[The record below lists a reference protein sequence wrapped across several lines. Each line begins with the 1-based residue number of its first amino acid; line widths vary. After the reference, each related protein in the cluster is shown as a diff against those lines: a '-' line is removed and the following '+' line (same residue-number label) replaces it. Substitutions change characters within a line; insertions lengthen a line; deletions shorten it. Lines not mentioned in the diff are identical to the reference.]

1 MEGAEGGTGGVVGS
15 EGTGKKKGGGKRTPQ
30 PHAEARLVA
39 RPHAW
44 RGVRQNGAVVSGK
57 RVVVGGGGR
66 MGGGKNGTG
75 EGEGVWWEGKNPWV

>member
-1 MEGAEGGTGGVVGS
+1 MVGS
-15 EGTGKKKGGGKRTPQ
+15 EGTGKKKGGGTRTPQ

-57 RVVVGGGGR
+57 RVVVGGGDEWGGERTGQGR
-66 MGGGKNGTG
+66 KRGCGGK
-75 EGEGVWWEGKNPWV
+75 GKTRGCEDPRA